1 MVHSIDKAS
10 KGIWKCYI
18 GSIPIL
24 GVSVVQVHISD
35 LQRNSPTGRKAKPRL
50 PVRCLYKIV
59 EFINVE
65 VMNMNFSELFIDK
78 SKTLIINT
86 ELAVILGDLN
96 ESIVLA
102 VIGGK
107 FADITLIGKGTV
119 C

>member
-65 VMNMNFSELFIDK
+65 VML
-78 SKTLIINT
+78 
-86 ELAVILGDLN
+86 
-96 ESIVLA
+96 
-102 VIGGK
+102 
-107 FADITLIGKGTV
+107 
-119 C
+119 